1 MDGARNGEPGHMRR
15 TAPALL
21 ALFLLTG
28 CGTAAPT
35 IDLDDPM
42 GTAGDAATSIGAID
56 IRDAAIAP
64 ADDAEGG
71 IAHPAGSDVGLRLVA
86 VNNGDAADRL
96 VSASSPLAEDVDVS
110 GEQSLLGGATLLVGD
125 TGSTAPA
132 GAASVTRATVT
143 LDDLRQALSVGPTYP
158 VTLTFERAGSVTLE
172 LPVDNPDGR

>member
-1 MDGARNGEPGHMRR
+1 MRR

-21 ALFLLTG
+21 ALFLLAG

-35 IDLDDPM
+35 IDVAPPT
-42 GTAGDAATSIGAID
+42 GTAGDALASVGGID

-71 IAHPAGSDVGLRLVA
+71 IAHPAGSEVALRFVA
-86 VNNGDAADRL
+86 VNTGDAADRL
-96 VSASSPLAEDVDVS
+96 VSVSSPLAEDVDIS
-110 GEQSLLGGATLLVGD
+110 GERALIGGATLLVGG
-125 TGSTAPA
+125 TGSTVPA

-172 LPVDNPDGR
+172 LPVDDPEGR